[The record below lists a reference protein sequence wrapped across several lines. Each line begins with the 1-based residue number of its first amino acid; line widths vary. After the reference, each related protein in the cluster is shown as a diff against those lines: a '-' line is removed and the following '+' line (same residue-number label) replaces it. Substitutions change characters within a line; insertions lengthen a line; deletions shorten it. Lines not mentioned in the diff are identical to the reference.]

1 MTTTSRIFVALTVC
15 ALAGT
20 HADAQFRRGMLGESA
35 EINLF
40 PATPPALLLP
50 AGSFHV
56 DVKNQSTGP
65 SRLLARLDDAITR
78 QMAENDSRLR
88 EAEGKAD
95 MQVTATLTEW
105 TLNRRRGTRYVS
117 ETRQIGSKQVTD
129 KNGKTRSEPVY
140 EYGRNKP
147 TVIDQGA
154 ASVRVEVK
162 RGSQVLA
169 DETTR
174 ITYSEDRLAEEGVP
188 STSEAEDAMLDR
200 SASR

>member
-1 MTTTSRIFVALTVC
+1 MKTPARLLLALAVC

-20 HADAQFRRGMLGESA
+20 AADAQFRRGMLAEST

-50 AGSFHV
+50 AGSFQV

-65 SRLLARLDDAITR
+65 ARLLARLDEAITR
-78 QMAENDSRLR
+78 QLEENDNRLQP
-88 EAEGKAD
+88 ATGKPEL
-95 MQVTATLTEW
+95 MIVATVTEW
-105 TLNRRRGTRYVS
+105 TRTRRNGSKYVS
-117 ETRQIGSKQVTD
+117 ETRQVGSKQVTD
-129 KNGKTRSEPVY
+129 KNGKTRTEPIY

-154 ASVRVEVK
+154 AAVRLEVR

-169 DETTR
+169 DETAR
-174 ITYSEDRLAEEGVP
+174 ITYHEERLAEEGPP
-188 STSEAEDAMLDR
+188 STT
-200 SASR
+200 